1 MINTTQVLEPKQKL
15 YMYNAIRL
23 TDTMNTT
30 QVGAE
35 ARAMYNLTRLT
46 DTNTSWCRNK
56 SYNARLLI
64 DKNTTQA
71 GTKTKATKQLLID
84 KNTTQAGTKTKATK
98 QDS

>member
-56 SYNARLLI
+56 SYNAIRET
-64 DKNTTQA
+64 DMMNTTYNNRDRM
-71 GTKTKATKQLLID
+71 KALRD
-84 KNTTQAGTKTKATK
+84 
-98 QDS
+98 